1 MDAPE
6 RTLVNADVLR
16 AAARN
21 MEFDHPWFSREA
33 TRGVPPGVLWHV
45 STVSVPPAYYTSFG
59 PETAPERTM
68 PLLSQPLVEVCL
80 RMPAYLLIRSGRDRA
95 IARRAFASELPETTI
110 KRTAKGRVDQYVRN
124 IVDANLD
131 FLREFLLDGLLVREG
146 LLNRDNLELYLTK
159 ERSPADFQ
167 YSEILHEHLCVEA
180 WLRRSLESHSGRPGR
195 AAAHQPLRIHRLRI
209 RPYGSA
215 FSWSYPRPARVLLRN
230 GGSRLKRFAAL
241 SSRRV

>member
-1 MDAPE
+1 
-6 RTLVNADVLR
+6 
-16 AAARN
+16 
-21 MEFDHPWFSREA
+21 
-33 TRGVPPGVLWHV
+33 
-45 STVSVPPAYYTSFG
+45 
-59 PETAPERTM
+59 M
-68 PLLSQPLVEVCL
+68 PLLSQPLVELCL

-180 WLRRSLESHSGRPGR
+180 WLRRSLELATPTARPCR
-195 AAAHQPLRIHRLRI
+195 R
-209 RPYGSA
+209 S
-215 FSWSYPRPARVLLRN
+215 PALANPQADDPAVRVRVLLVVAEARQ
-230 GGSRLKRFAAL
+230 RVVQE
-241 SSRRV
+241 RRVTVEEVRARSAPGACDPGPPAPLPSW